1 MRHWRLLT
9 VTAATGF
16 CLFGIGLPA
25 AQAADSA
32 PTGSPTTSALM
43 RAAKASPWKS
53 TLTRGIRRTTVAPAL
68 TVATAPAPVVTV
80 TDPSVAFAQRVAELV
95 NVERANA
102 GLPGLRVS
110 TCAQSFAV
118 SWSRT
123 MAATGDFSHQS
134 LTPVMTGCAA
144 RGAGENIAYGA
155 TSAEEFMTMWMNS
168 PGHRANILRASF
180 THIGVGMART
190 GSGRW
195 YGTQDFLT
203 H

>member
-9 VTAATGF
+9 VTATTGF
-16 CLFGIGLPA
+16 CLFGMGLPA

-32 PTGSPTTSALM
+32 PTSSALM

-68 TVATAPAPVVTV
+68 TVATGPAPAPVVTV

-95 NVERANA
+95 NVERAKA
-102 GLPGLRVS
+102 GLPGLQVS

-134 LTPVMTGCAA
+134 LLPVMTGCGA

-155 TSAEEFMTMWMNS
+155 ASAEEFMTMWMNS
-168 PGHRANILRASF
+168 AGHRANILRATF
-180 THIGVGMART
+180 THIGVGMARSD
-190 GSGRW
+190 SGRW

-203 H
+203 L

>member
-1 MRHWRLLT
+1 M
-9 VTAATGF
+9 
-16 CLFGIGLPA
+16 GLPA
-25 AQAADSA
+25 AQAADS
-32 PTGSPTTSALM
+32 TTSSALM

-68 TVATAPAPVVTV
+68 SVATSPAPAPVVTV

-123 MAATGDFSHQS
+123 MAATGDFSHQA
-134 LTPVMTGCAA
+134 LTPVMTGCGA
-144 RGAGENIAYGA
+144 RGAGENIAFGGS
-155 TSAEEFMTMWMNS
+155 SAEEFMSMWMKS

-190 GSGRW
+190 AAGRW

-203 H
+203 L

>member
-16 CLFGIGLPA
+16 CLFGMGLPA
-25 AQAADSA
+25 AQAADST
-32 PTGSPTTSALM
+32 PTSSALM

-53 TLTRGIRRTTVAPAL
+53 TLTRGIRRTTTAPAL
-68 TVATAPAPVVTV
+68 TVAAPPAPAPVVTV
-80 TDPSVAFAQRVAELV
+80 VDPAVSMAQRIAELV
-95 NVERANA
+95 NVERAKA

-110 TCAQSFAV
+110 ACAQNFAV

-123 MAATGDFSHQS
+123 MAATGTFEHQS

-155 TSAEEFMTMWMNS
+155 SSAEAFMTMWMNS
-168 PGHRANILRASF
+168 PGHKANILRASF
-180 THIGVGMART
+180 THIGVGLARAS
-190 GSGRW
+190 GGRW
-195 YGTQDFLT
+195 YATQNFLT
-203 H
+203 L